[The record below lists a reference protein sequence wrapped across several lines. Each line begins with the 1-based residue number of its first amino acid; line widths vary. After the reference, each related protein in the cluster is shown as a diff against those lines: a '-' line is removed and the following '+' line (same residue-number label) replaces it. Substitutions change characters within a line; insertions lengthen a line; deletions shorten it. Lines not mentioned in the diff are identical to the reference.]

1 MPDDHF
7 DAPVSVAS
15 PFAADF
21 VLEVLTAASEAP
33 FGALAW
39 VDINRLAA
47 RWLRPEQREGLTDTS
62 RLGHALVLAMVE
74 AGLLDAEVT
83 TARDGRPL
91 VARVLHPRMAGLQV
105 GRQLAA

>member
-1 MPDDHF
+1 MTAVPL
-7 DAPVSVAS
+7 AEAR
-15 PFAADF
+15 PFATDF

-39 VDINRLAA
+39 PEINRLAA
-47 RWLRPEQREGLTDTS
+47 RWLRPEPADGLADTS
-62 RLGHALVLAMVE
+62 RLGHALVLEMVE

-83 TARDGRPL
+83 TTRDGHPL
-91 VARVLHPRMAGLQV
+91 VARVLHPRIHGVQL